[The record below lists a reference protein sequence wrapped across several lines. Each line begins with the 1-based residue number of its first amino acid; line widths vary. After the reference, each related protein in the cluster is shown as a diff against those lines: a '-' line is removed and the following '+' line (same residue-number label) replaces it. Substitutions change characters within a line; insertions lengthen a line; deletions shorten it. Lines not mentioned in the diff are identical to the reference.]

1 MRTIK
6 FRGQRVDNNEFVYG
20 FYWVTSIATYITAD
34 AETKHQDIPVF
45 SATIG
50 QYTGIKDHRQNEI
63 YEGDIL
69 KWDSEDGEVTGKVVF
84 KNSDEENLNLSGFV
98 FEIIRVEEYDHDNP
112 IEFTIV
118 GNIHENPELLK

>member
-6 FRGQRVDNNEFVYG
+6 FRGQKVDNKEFVYG
-20 FYWVTSIATYITAD
+20 FYWITSISTYITAD
-34 AETKHQDIPVF
+34 AETKHQDIPVIPE
-45 SATIG
+45 TIG
-50 QYTGIKDHRQNEI
+50 QYTGIKDHNQKEI

-69 KWDSEDGEVTGKVVF
+69 KWDSEDGEVIGKVVF